1 VSVATVGA
9 GTAQCTEGHAESAQ
23 QPHEDSSAR
32 VQRSPAASDAAQLAR
47 ADESLP
53 LNRLAA
59 DAGSVGMGTGEVQP
73 CDKGS
78 ERKERPP
85 GHTASTAGGRAAGHR
100 AGVDGVGPSAAE
112 EQELYGSDTVHRG
125 TAASTLHVPTAG
137 GGGRNDSVRGSS
149 EALASCG
156 SGAGGHAS
164 EAPAYTGSGRMDR
177 AGGTEP
183 SGGSSTPQS
192 TSVVAS
198 NSASSISE
206 TIAGVSTSAL
216 CCRIL

>member
-1 VSVATVGA
+1 M
-9 GTAQCTEGHAESAQ
+9 EGHAESGQ
-23 QPHEDSSAR
+23 QPHEDTSAH
-32 VQRSPAASDAAQLAR
+32 VQRSPAAADAAQLAK
-47 ADESLP
+47 AEESSP

-59 DAGSVGMGTGEVQP
+59 DAGSVGMGAGEVQP
-73 CDKGS
+73 CDEGS
-78 ERKERPP
+78 ERKERPS

-100 AGVDGVGPSAAE
+100 AGVAQNAAE
-112 EQELYGSDTVHRG
+112 EQELHGSDTVDGG
-125 TAASTLHVPTAG
+125 TVASTLHVSTAG

-164 EAPAYTGSGRMDR
+164 EAPAYNGSGRMDR
-177 AGGTEP
+177 GVGTEP

-198 NSASSISE
+198 NSASNTSE
-206 TIAGVSTSAL
+206 TVAGVSTSAL
-216 CCRIL
+216 CCRML